1 MLLDPQ
7 FVAEQILNSLQF
19 SMLLFLLAIG
29 LSVVFGLM
37 DYLNL
42 SHGTIYMFAAYV
54 AFSLTHIGGSFW
66 IALLLAPLVA
76 AAVGVLLYFVLLKR
90 AEKGGHLTQVLLTV
104 GVIYMG
110 TDLIRIVYGDLPK
123 NVPQPEALNGAINLF
138 GIPYPSYRLF
148 IIGLGLAIMVVLYF
162 VLERTRLGALVRAG
176 VDDRA
181 TAETLG
187 IDIAKVFALV
197 FGIGTYLA
205 GIAGVVA
212 APVVPGRGEYG
223 AGPPVDRS
231 ADVPAAR
238 AGAVHDHPVVEPR
251 GSEPVLED
259 DVRHRGAADVA
270 EADQCDGVS
279 TRLPRWWEHP
289 QSRSFTRD
297 AVPQF
302 TSVITIDPHSAFQK
316 PSTWKPMPTPPAIHA
331 VSISIRALMTS
342 RNSPS
347 VKTMNGIEKNV
358 TTGRTKLLTNPRI
371 SATSSSGSSLCR
383 ISSWPAVG
391 PVK

>member
-7 FVAEQILNSLQF
+7 FFAEQVLNSLQF

-54 AFSLTHIGGSFW
+54 AFSITQLGGSFW
-66 IALLLAPLVA
+66 AALALAPLVA

-90 AEKGGHLTQVLLTV
+90 VEKGGHLTQVLLTV

-110 TDLIRIVYGDLPK
+110 TDLIRIGYGDLPK
-123 NVPQPEALNGAINLF
+123 SVPQPEALSGAVDLF

-148 IIGLGLAIMVVLYF
+148 IIGLGLAVMIVLYF

-197 FGIGTYLA
+197 FGIGMYLA

-212 APVVPGRGEYG
+212 APVFSVYPGM
-223 AGPPVDRS
+223 D
-231 ADVPAAR
+231 
-238 AGAVHDHPVVEPR
+238 
-251 GSEPVLED
+251 
-259 DVRHRGAADVA
+259 
-270 EADQCDGVS
+270 
-279 TRLPRWWEHP
+279 
-289 QSRSFTRD
+289 
-297 AVPQF
+297 
-302 TSVITIDPHSAFQK
+302 
-316 PSTWKPMPTPPAIHA
+316 
-331 VSISIRALMTS
+331 VSIIILVLIVVVVGGLGSLRGVIVGSLLIGFADTFGKILLPEFAMMMIYLVMAFVLIFR
-342 RNSPS
+342 PS
-347 VKTMNGIEKNV
+347 G
-358 TTGRTKLLTNPRI
+358 LLPARRF
-371 SATSSSGSSLCR
+371 SVSG
-383 ISSWPAVG
+383 
-391 PVK
+391 

>member
-54 AFSLTHIGGSFW
+54 AFSLTNIGGSFW

-123 NVPQPEALNGAINLF
+123 NVPQPAALNGAINLF
-138 GIPYPSYRLF
+138 GVPYPSYRLF

-176 VDDRA
+176 VDDRF
-181 TAETLG
+181 E
-187 IDIAKVFALV
+187 V
-197 FGIGTYLA
+197 
-205 GIAGVVA
+205 
-212 APVVPGRGEYG
+212 GRGHG
-223 AGPPVDRS
+223 VGRS
-231 ADVPAAR
+231 GGDGRRLDAR
-238 AGAVHDHPVVEPR
+238 VGLGR
-251 GSEPVLED
+251 LGG
-259 DVRHRGAADVA
+259 RRFGCG
-270 EADQCDGVS
+270 CDGVDLGG
-279 TRLPRWWEHP
+279 RLVG
-289 QSRSFTRD
+289 TC
-297 AVPQF
+297 
-302 TSVITIDPHSAFQK
+302 SVELGHDDSA
-316 PSTWKPMPTPPAIHA
+316 PSMVGPPA
-331 VSISIRALMTS
+331 
-342 RNSPS
+342 
-347 VKTMNGIEKNV
+347 E
-358 TTGRTKLLTNPRI
+358 
-371 SATSSSGSSLCR
+371 
-383 ISSWPAVG
+383 VG
-391 PVK
+391 QR

>member
-7 FVAEQILNSLQF
+7 FLAEQILNSLQF

-54 AFSLTHIGGSFW
+54 AFSIAQLGGSFW
-66 IALLLAPLVA
+66 AALAVAPLVA

-90 AEKGGHLTQVLLTV
+90 AERAGHLTQVLLTV

-110 TDLIRIVYGDLPK
+110 TDLLRIAYGDLPK
-123 NVPQPEALNGAINLF
+123 GLSQPALLGGTVDLA
-138 GIPYPSYRLF
+138 GIRYPAYRLF
-148 IIGLGLAIMVVLYF
+148 IIALGLVVMTVLYL

-205 GIAGVVA
+205 GVAGVVA
-212 APVVPGRGEYG
+212 APIFGIYPGMDVSIIILVLIVV
-223 AGPPVDRS
+223 
-231 ADVPAAR
+231 
-238 AGAVHDHPVVEPR
+238 VVGGL
-251 GSEPVLED
+251 GSL
-259 DVRHRGAADVA
+259 RGAILGSVLIGFADTF
-270 EADQCDGVS
+270 GKI
-279 TRLPRWWEHP
+279 LL
-289 QSRSFTRD
+289 
-297 AVPQF
+297 PQF
-302 TSVITIDPHSAFQK
+302 AMMMIYLVMALALIFRPSGLMPARRFSA
-316 PSTWKPMPTPPAIHA
+316 
-331 VSISIRALMTS
+331 
-342 RNSPS
+342 
-347 VKTMNGIEKNV
+347 
-358 TTGRTKLLTNPRI
+358 
-371 SATSSSGSSLCR
+371 SG
-383 ISSWPAVG
+383 
-391 PVK
+391 

>member
-7 FVAEQILNSLQF
+7 FLAEQILNSLQF

-54 AFSLTHIGGSFW
+54 AFSIAQLGGSFW
-66 IALLLAPLVA
+66 AALAVAPLVA

-90 AEKGGHLTQVLLTV
+90 AERAGHLTQVLLTV

-110 TDLIRIVYGDLPK
+110 TDLLRIVYGDLPK
-123 NVPQPEALNGAINLF
+123 GLSQPALLGGTVDLA
-138 GIPYPSYRLF
+138 GIRYPAYRLF
-148 IIGLGLAIMVVLYF
+148 IIALGLVVMTVLYL

-205 GIAGVVA
+205 GVAGVVA
-212 APVVPGRGEYG
+212 APIFGIYPGMDVSIIILVLIVV
-223 AGPPVDRS
+223 
-231 ADVPAAR
+231 
-238 AGAVHDHPVVEPR
+238 VVGGL
-251 GSEPVLED
+251 GSL
-259 DVRHRGAADVA
+259 RGAILGSVLIGFADTF
-270 EADQCDGVS
+270 GKI
-279 TRLPRWWEHP
+279 LL
-289 QSRSFTRD
+289 
-297 AVPQF
+297 PQF
-302 TSVITIDPHSAFQK
+302 AMMMIYLVMALALIFRPSGLMPARRFSA
-316 PSTWKPMPTPPAIHA
+316 
-331 VSISIRALMTS
+331 
-342 RNSPS
+342 
-347 VKTMNGIEKNV
+347 
-358 TTGRTKLLTNPRI
+358 
-371 SATSSSGSSLCR
+371 SS
-383 ISSWPAVG
+383 
-391 PVK
+391 

>member
-7 FVAEQILNSLQF
+7 FLAEQILNSLQF

-54 AFSLTHIGGSFW
+54 AFSIAQLGGSFW
-66 IALLLAPLVA
+66 AALAVAPLVA

-90 AEKGGHLTQVLLTV
+90 AERTGHLTQVLLTV

-110 TDLIRIVYGDLPK
+110 TDLLRIAYGDLPK
-123 NVPQPEALNGAINLF
+123 GLSQPALLGGTVDLA
-138 GIPYPSYRLF
+138 GIRYPAYRLF
-148 IIGLGLAIMVVLYF
+148 IIALGLVVMTVLYL

-205 GIAGVVA
+205 GVAGVVA
-212 APVVPGRGEYG
+212 APIFGIYPGMDVSIIILVLIVV
-223 AGPPVDRS
+223 
-231 ADVPAAR
+231 
-238 AGAVHDHPVVEPR
+238 VVGGL
-251 GSEPVLED
+251 GSL
-259 DVRHRGAADVA
+259 RGAILGSVLIGFADTF
-270 EADQCDGVS
+270 GKI
-279 TRLPRWWEHP
+279 LL
-289 QSRSFTRD
+289 
-297 AVPQF
+297 PQF
-302 TSVITIDPHSAFQK
+302 AMMMIYLVMALALIFRPSGLMPARRFSA
-316 PSTWKPMPTPPAIHA
+316 
-331 VSISIRALMTS
+331 
-342 RNSPS
+342 
-347 VKTMNGIEKNV
+347 
-358 TTGRTKLLTNPRI
+358 
-371 SATSSSGSSLCR
+371 SG
-383 ISSWPAVG
+383 
-391 PVK
+391 